1 MFEVKIA
8 SHFKIVY
15 IYFGQN
21 AIYKCWCIPL
31 RFWSKL
37 SAKEELNPSSLKHYS
52 YTFKVWVQL
61 FDQLWYYW
69 SVGIS
74 AELKLSV
81 LPPDNIYCSVYSE
94 RFPSNKHPHVPG
106 CSRVVCAAAGS
117 EWLLPAGLG
126 CPVLRADPRCLLC
139 PRVCAAAW
147 WAAQPSANPATP
159 KFSATGVFPICFSA
173 WPTKFLVLIEE
184 KW

>member
-21 AIYKCWCIPL
+21 AIYKCWCITL
-31 RFWSKL
+31 HFWSKL
-37 SAKEELNPSSLKHYS
+37 TAKEELNPSSLKHYS

-117 EWLLPAGLG
+117 EWLLPAGLSWG
-126 CPVLRADPRCLLC
+126 LTHAASCAPGFVQQPGELLSPLLTRQHQC
-139 PRVCAAAW
+139 SQLQV
-147 WAAQPSANPATP
+147 
-159 KFSATGVFPICFSA
+159 FSLFVYLPGLQT
-173 WPTKFLVLIEE
+173 FLY
-184 KW
+184 